1 MLNIQTF
8 LEKYFTN
15 DEKIILACSA
25 WPDSMFLLYKILE
38 TSFRN
43 NLVVCYFNHKTRSET
58 DLEEKFLEKLA
69 QKENF
74 SFEVAECD
82 FEKIKKLYPS
92 KSFEELAREKRY
104 QFFSAILNIYNSNYV
119 LTAHHLDDKIETF
132 LFNLARWSKL
142 TGLINMTNPPS
153 PNKEEGTR
161 GGSPWILRPLLNI
174 TKKEIKNYLDENSLK
189 YFIDS
194 TNFDTEISRNHLRI
208 EVIPKLEKI
217 NKNFKQNIGNTL
229 DYFAELKDFIDEE
242 VKEFLSNSITLIN
255 EGEFKDKKWC
265 FIISEFNKKSPF
277 LQKEIIR
284 YIYYISNSNST
295 IWLSEANITEI
306 LRFINGKNNKTV
318 KEIRNMKLKKDN
330 KIIWY

>member
-43 NLVVCYFNHKTRSET
+43 NLVVCYFNHKTRPET
-58 DLEEKFLEKLA
+58 DLEEKFLEELA
-69 QKENF
+69 TKENF

-104 QFFSAILNIYNSNYV
+104 QFFSAILNIYNSNYI

-142 TGLINMTNPPS
+142 TWFINMQEKS
-153 PNKEEGTR
+153 
-161 GGSPWILRPLLNI
+161 SWILRPLLNI
-174 TKKEIKNYLDENSLK
+174 TKKEIENYLNENSLK

-217 NKNFKQNIGNTL
+217 NKNFKQNINNTL
-229 DYFAELKDFIDEE
+229 LYFAELKDFIDEE
-242 VKEFLSNSITLIN
+242 VKEFLNPITQPHPKQNPPAFGIPLDN
-255 EGEFKDKKWC
+255 GDKKNWKN
-265 FIISEFNKKSPF
+265 FLISEFNKKSPF

-284 YIYYISNSNST
+284 YIYYISNFNST
-295 IWLSEANITEI
+295 IWLSEANIAEV

-318 KEIRNMKLKKDN
+318 KEIRNMKLEKDN
-330 KIIWY
+330 KIIWF